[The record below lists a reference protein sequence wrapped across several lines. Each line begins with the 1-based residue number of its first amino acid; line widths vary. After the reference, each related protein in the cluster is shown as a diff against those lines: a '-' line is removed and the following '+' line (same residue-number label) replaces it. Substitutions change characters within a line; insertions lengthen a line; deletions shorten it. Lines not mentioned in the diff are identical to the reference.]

1 MTATRVGRDRNR
13 RARSRIDP
21 QQTEQRELSMKSIF
35 LILPVAALLAGC
47 QTTPQQ
53 NTLAGAAAGAALGS
67 VVADDD
73 DRIEG
78 AIIGGIAGA
87 AAGSLIGRN
96 ERGQCIYRRSDGTTF
111 TGPC

>member
-1 MTATRVGRDRNR
+1 
-13 RARSRIDP
+13 
-21 QQTEQRELSMKSIF
+21 MKSI
-35 LILPVAALLAGC
+35 LLMLPVAALVAGC
-47 QTTPQQ
+47 QTPEQ

-73 DRIEG
+73 DRMEG

-96 ERGQCIYRRSDGTTF
+96 DQGQCIYRRSDGTTF

>member
-1 MTATRVGRDRNR
+1 MKTSLT
-13 RARSRIDP
+13 I
-21 QQTEQRELSMKSIF
+21 LS
-35 LILPVAALLAGC
+35 VAAAALLAGC
-47 QTTPQQ
+47 QTAEQ

-73 DRIEG
+73 DQMEG

-96 ERGQCIYRRSDGTTF
+96 DQGQCIYRRSDGTTF

>member
-1 MTATRVGRDRNR
+1 MRTF
-13 RARSRIDP
+13 
-21 QQTEQRELSMKSIF
+21 L
-35 LILPVAALLAGC
+35 LILPLTALIAGC

-67 VVADDD
+67 VVAGDDN
-73 DRIEG
+73 RLEG
-78 AIIGGIAGA
+78 AVIGGITGA

-96 ERGQCIYRRSDGTTF
+96 SQGQCIYRRANGTTF